1 MYKHLMFGGI
11 FLQSSKGIKLNCSA
25 ILISVTIGIAA
36 TIILIL
42 AASALMQSE
51 KLDESSISL
60 TLILINII
68 SGLICGT
75 VSRISGREEGSINGL
90 LAGAVYAGIIV
101 LTSFLLDIQ
110 APKGEIIIRIIGI
123 SLICSFIGSKLNLAK
138 SNKKLRKKRKS

>member
-11 FLQSSKGIKLNCSA
+11 FLQSSKGIKLNCST

-75 VSRISGREEGSINGL
+75 VSRISGREGGGINGL

-110 APKGEIIIRIIGI
+110 APKGEVIIRIIGI

>member
-11 FLQSSKGIKLNCSA
+11 FLQSSKGIKLNCST
-25 ILISVTIGIAA
+25 ILISVTIGISA

-90 LAGAVYAGIIV
+90 LAGAVYAGVIV

-110 APKGEIIIRIIGI
+110 APKGEVIIKIIGI
-123 SLICSFIGSKLNLAK
+123 SLVCSFIGSKLNLAK

>member
-110 APKGEIIIRIIGI
+110 APKGEVIIRIIGI

>member
-1 MYKHLMFGGI
+1 M
-11 FLQSSKGIKLNCSA
+11 QSSKGIKLNCST

-75 VSRISGREEGSINGL
+75 VSRICGREGGSINGL

-110 APKGEIIIRIIGI
+110 APKGEVIIRIIGI

>member
-1 MYKHLMFGGI
+1 M
-11 FLQSSKGIKLNCSA
+11 QSSKGIKLNCST
-25 ILISVTIGIAA
+25 ILISVTIGISA

-110 APKGEIIIRIIGI
+110 APKGEVIIRIIGI

>member
-11 FLQSSKGIKLNCSA
+11 FLQSSKGIKLNCST

-75 VSRISGREEGSINGL
+75 VSRISGREGGIINGL

-110 APKGEIIIRIIGI
+110 APKGEVIIRIIGI

>member
-11 FLQSSKGIKLNCSA
+11 FLQSSKGIKLNCST

-42 AASALMQSE
+42 AASALMQIE

-75 VSRISGREEGSINGL
+75 VSRISGREGGSIKGL

-110 APKGEIIIRIIGI
+110 APKGEVIIRIIGI

>member
-11 FLQSSKGIKLNCSA
+11 FLQSSKGIKLNFSTILVSA
-25 ILISVTIGIAA
+25 IIGIAA
-36 TIILIL
+36 TIVLLL

-68 SGLICGT
+68 SGLVCGA
-75 VSRISGREEGSINGL
+75 VSRLSGREGGSIIGL
-90 LAGAVYAGIIV
+90 LAGAVYAGVIV

-110 APKGEIIIRIIGI
+110 APKGEVIIKIIGI
-123 SLICSFIGSKLNLAK
+123 SLVCSFIGSKLNLAK

>member
-1 MYKHLMFGGI
+1 MFGGI
-11 FLQSSKGIKLNCSA
+11 FLQSSKGIKLNFSTILVSA
-25 ILISVTIGIAA
+25 IIGIAA
-36 TIILIL
+36 TIVLLL

-68 SGLICGT
+68 SGLVCGA
-75 VSRISGREEGSINGL
+75 VSRLSGREGGSIIGL
-90 LAGAVYAGIIV
+90 LAGAVYAGVIV

-110 APKGEIIIRIIGI
+110 APKGEVIIKIIGI
-123 SLICSFIGSKLNLAK
+123 SLVCSFIGSKLNLAK

>member
-1 MYKHLMFGGI
+1 M
-11 FLQSSKGIKLNCSA
+11 QSSKGIKLNCST

-75 VSRISGREEGSINGL
+75 VSRISGREGGSIKGL

-110 APKGEIIIRIIGI
+110 APKGEVIIRIIGI

>member
-1 MYKHLMFGGI
+1 M
-11 FLQSSKGIKLNCSA
+11 QSSKGIKLNFSTILVSA
-25 ILISVTIGIAA
+25 IIGIAA
-36 TIILIL
+36 TIVLLL

-68 SGLICGT
+68 SGLVCGA
-75 VSRISGREEGSINGL
+75 VSRLSGREGGSIIGL
-90 LAGAVYAGIIV
+90 LAGAVYAGVIV

-110 APKGEIIIRIIGI
+110 APKGEVIIKIIGI
-123 SLICSFIGSKLNLAK
+123 SLVCSFIGSKLNLAK

>member
-11 FLQSSKGIKLNCSA
+11 FLQSSKGIKLNCST

-101 LTSFLLDIQ
+101 LTSFLLEIQ
-110 APKGEIIIRIIGI
+110 APKGEVIIRIIGI

>member
-1 MYKHLMFGGI
+1 M
-11 FLQSSKGIKLNCSA
+11 QSSKGIKLNCST

-75 VSRISGREEGSINGL
+75 VSRISGREGGGINGL

-110 APKGEIIIRIIGI
+110 APKGEVIIRIIGI